1 LGQPALPRACAAS
14 AYVDAAPLS
23 VTITNVI
30 RTGALSGVDKKQP
43 DQVLARLNETFRGE
57 QHGNRY
63 GREAVSSKRES
74 KELEIGA
81 DWIRYPRRTRI
92 RDPDRLRREA
102 LERSVAAILVLV
114 QGLLKN

>member
-1 LGQPALPRACAAS
+1 VSSVARQTLRSPAFAGVELR
-14 AYVDAAPLS
+14 DAQSLRF
-23 VTITNVI
+23 N
-30 RTGALSGVDKKQP
+30 LFGVDKTQP

-57 QHGNRY
+57 QHDNRY

-81 DWIRYPRRTRI
+81 DWIRYPKRSRI